1 MRHLTKYAYE
11 GHDIQFDVVDGKV
24 MANATAMCN
33 TFGKRASHWLELET
47 AKKYIKAIAV
57 KDGISEDQLVNSKPG
72 STINGGGTWIHES
85 LILRLAAWLNVDFEI
100 WMDER
105 IAELLRTGKTELA
118 PSLPSDYKTAVK
130 ALLVQ
135 IELNEKVEERLLEAK
150 PAIDFYQTT
159 ANSEGLLLFRE
170 AAKMLG
176 IGQNR
181 LFEICRDHKLIM
193 HDNQPYQ
200 YYVNL
205 GLFKVILGQRP
216 NSKGGTS
223 LTQTTKMTPK
233 GLEYLH
239 KIISNH

>member
-1 MRHLTKYAYE
+1 MELIKLRIKQDGTQVVSARDLHAYLADGVNNNTVKWMTSNISSNEFAIEGVDYQRIHTKYDNGRTGDDFAITIDFAKRLAMMTKTAKGEEVRSYFIE
-11 GHDIQFDVVDGKV
+11 CEKQAKQRTVVDGRVIPHDFKS
-24 MANATAMCN
+24 ALHA
-33 TFGKRASHWLELET
+33 
-47 AKKYIKAIAV
+47 
-57 KDGISEDQLVNSKPG
+57 LV
-72 STINGGGTWIHES
+72 E
-85 LILRLAAWLNVDFEI
+85 
-100 WMDER
+100 
-105 IAELLRTGKTELA
+105 
-118 PSLPSDYKTAVK
+118 
-130 ALLVQ
+130 Q
-135 IELNEKVEERLLEAK
+135 IEITEKVEERLLEAK

-170 AAKMLG
+170 AAKMLD